1 MAQLGR
7 ESEIFVICIYLFDP
21 IFYEANESSSTCGPG
36 FTLKVETFTPPDGTF
51 KIRVVFENASSGIW
65 WICLGFLLCALRWR
79 WVGSDLYEFGA

>member
-51 KIRVVFENASSGIW
+51 KLRVVFEKASGGVC
-65 WICLGFLLCALRWR
+65 WICLAFLLCAL
-79 WVGSDLYEFGA
+79 

>member
-36 FTLKVETFTPPDGTF
+36 FTLKVETITPPDGTF
-51 KIRVVFENASSGIW
+51 KLRVVFENASGGNFQRSFFAVRTRRG
-65 WICLGFLLCALRWR
+65 A
-79 WVGSDLYEFGA
+79 GSFGPHGAGA

>member
-51 KIRVVFENASSGIW
+51 KIREVFENASGA
-65 WICLGFLLCALRWR
+65 FLLCALRWLQ
-79 WVGSDLYEFGA
+79 VV

>member
-36 FTLKVETFTPPDGTF
+36 FTLQVETITPPDGIS
-51 KIRVVFENASSGIW
+51 KIRAVFENASDGI
-65 WICLGFLLCALRWR
+65 CTDLFGFFAVRLAMA
-79 WVGSDLYEFGA
+79 VGRFGGL

>member
-1 MAQLGR
+1 VAQLGR

-51 KIRVVFENASSGIW
+51 KIRMVFENASGA
-65 WICLGFLLCALRWR
+65 FLLCALRWLR
-79 WVGSDLYEFGA
+79 VGSSPHELGA

>member
-1 MAQLGR
+1 VAQLGR

-65 WICLGFLLCALRWR
+65 RICLGFLLCALRWR
-79 WVGSDLYEFGA
+79 WVGSVLYEFGA

>member
-36 FTLKVETFTPPDGTF
+36 FTLKVETFTPPYGTF
-51 KIRVVFENASSGIW
+51 KIRVVFENASGA
-65 WICLGFLLCALRWR
+65 FLLCALRWLQ
-79 WVGSDLYEFGA
+79 VGSSFHELGA